1 MMSESFWCEGYSTE
15 IRFSAKYFGIGK
27 TAAQF
32 QVSNKPGTKSK
43 MGVGDMKTVGIF
55 CRIACLCVCV
65 FIFLGSLSQVQSQD
79 LFRDVDQL
87 KRDLSSLRNEVNE
100 LRSLVYDLRK
110 MVLTIATSQKEEQ
123 PEKISGGDQQAVKQE
138 PVVDEKEITRL
149 ACQAVG
155 KFFEEADASLRA
167 GDDKEAS
174 VRMREAMR
182 HLNSSLHKYAGTH
195 RVSKL
200 TTIYDGLSYDVYVAL
215 ELRGSIQGNQAFIDA
230 LNEHKKKY
238 RVTCE

>member
-1 MMSESFWCEGYSTE
+1 MK
-15 IRFSAKYFGIGK
+15 AVGK
-27 TAAQF
+27 
-32 QVSNKPGTKSK
+32 
-43 MGVGDMKTVGIF
+43 F
-55 CRIACLCVCV
+55 CRVAWLCLCLV
-65 FIFLGSLSQVQSQD
+65 IFLGSMSQVQSQD

-87 KRDLSSLRNEVNE
+87 KRDLSSLRNEVSE
-100 LRSLVYDLRK
+100 LRSLVYDLRNAVMK
-110 MVLTIATSQKEEQ
+110 ITSSQNEGQ
-123 PEKISGGDQQAVKQE
+123 PERIPAGEEKAAKPEV
-138 PVVDEKEITRL
+138 VVDEKEITRL

-182 HLNSSLHKYAGTH
+182 HLNSSLHKYSRTH

-215 ELRGSIQGNQAFIDA
+215 ELRGSVQGNRAFIDA

-238 RVTCE
+238 RDTCEQK

>member
-1 MMSESFWCEGYSTE
+1 
-15 IRFSAKYFGIGK
+15 
-27 TAAQF
+27 
-32 QVSNKPGTKSK
+32 
-43 MGVGDMKTVGIF
+43 MKTLGTF
-55 CRIACLCVCV
+55 YRIALVSLCLV
-65 FIFLGSLSQVQSQD
+65 IFLGSMSQVQSQD

-87 KRDLSSLRNEVNE
+87 KRDLSSLRNEVSE
-100 LRSLVYDLRK
+100 LRSLVYDLRNAVMK
-110 MVLTIATSQKEEQ
+110 ITTSQNEGQ
-123 PEKISGGDQQAVKQE
+123 PERIPAGEEKAAKPE

-182 HLNSSLHKYAGTH
+182 HLNSSLRKYARTH

-215 ELRGSIQGNQAFIDA
+215 ELRDSIQGNQAFIDA

-238 RVTCE
+238 RDTCEQK